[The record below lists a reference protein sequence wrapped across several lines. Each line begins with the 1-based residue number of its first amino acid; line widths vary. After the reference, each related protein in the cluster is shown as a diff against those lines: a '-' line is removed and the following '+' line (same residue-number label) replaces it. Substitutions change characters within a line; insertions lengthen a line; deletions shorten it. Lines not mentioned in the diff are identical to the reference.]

1 MNFKKEISS
10 YPNLIDKEK
19 IIKKHII
26 LRFLKYFIITIFNF
40 NFLLNTNLRANEN
53 FKVEINAIIILME
66 DFENRNLNNQNLK
79 ISYYLE
85 KKLDNCNV
93 IIKVK
98 KIGEEKK
105 IKTFN
110 VDACSKEINLFKN
123 ESIIKL

>member
-10 YPNLIDKEK
+10 YPNFIDKEK

-26 LRFLKYFIITIFNF
+26 LRFLKYFILTIFNF
-40 NFLLNTNLRANEN
+40 NFIFNSNLRANEN

-98 KIGEEKK
+98 KTGNKNLGEEKK
-105 IKTFN
+105 ITTFN
-110 VDACSKEINLFKN
+110 VDACSKVIR
-123 ESIIKL
+123 

>member
-19 IIKKHII
+19 TIKEHTSH
-26 LRFLKYFIITIFNF
+26 RFLKYFLLTIFNL
-40 NFLLNTNLRANEN
+40 NFILNSNLRANEN
-53 FKVEINAIIILME
+53 FKVEIDAIIILME
-66 DFENRNLNNQNLK
+66 DFKKRNLNNQNLK

-98 KIGEEKK
+98 KKVEEKTLDENIGEEKR
-105 IKTFN
+105 IKTYN
-110 VDACSKEINLFKN
+110 VDACSKV
-123 ESIIKL
+123 IK

>member
-10 YPNLIDKEK
+10 HPNLIDK
-19 IIKKHII
+19 KKVFKEYIN
-26 LRFLKYFIITIFNF
+26 LRFLKYFLLILFNL
-40 NFLLNTNLRANEN
+40 NFILNTNLKANEN
-53 FKVEINAIIILME
+53 FKVEIDAIIILME
-66 DFENRNLNNQNLK
+66 DFKKRYLNNQDLK

-98 KIGEEKK
+98 NTGDEKILEGKK

-110 VDACSKEINLFKN
+110 VNSCSKVIN
-123 ESIIKL
+123 

>member
-19 IIKKHII
+19 TFKEHISLRI
-26 LRFLKYFIITIFNF
+26 LRYFLLVIFNL
-40 NFLLNTNLRANEN
+40 NFILNSNLRANEI
-53 FKVEINAIIILME
+53 FKVEIDAIIILME
-66 DFENRNLNNQNLK
+66 DFKNRNLNNQNLK

-85 KKLDNCNV
+85 KKIDNCNV

-98 KIGEEKK
+98 KTLDEKIGGEKK

-110 VDACSKEINLFKN
+110 VDACSKV
-123 ESIIKL
+123 IK